1 MEWNDMVDGMEWLV
15 DGLHAWD
22 GRLHGT
28 MERLLES
35 PGRRTTQNRLSTT
48 SLPTTCPTGSVT
60 TAHRNGI
67 TKPKG
72 NKYASM
78 KGVDP
83 KVSGT
88 MRNAQDLRLI
98 SPNPQFRR
106 NARFAAQG
114 SQKAVREARA
124 AKAE

>member
-1 MEWNDMVDGMEWLV
+1 MVIWVFDETISSW
-15 DGLHAWD
+15 H
-22 GRLHGT
+22 
-28 MERLLES
+28 
-35 PGRRTTQNRLSTT
+35 RRRS
-48 SLPTTCPTGSVT
+48 
-60 TAHRNGI
+60 AHRNGI

-83 KVSGT
+83 K
-88 MRNAQDLRLI
+88 
-98 SPNPQFRR
+98 FRR

>member
-1 MEWNDMVDGMEWLV
+1 MGKSRSTNRTHVGSP
-15 DGLHAWD
+15 LHLD
-22 GRLHGT
+22 RFKQ
-28 MERLLES
+28 S
-35 PGRRTTQNRLSTT
+35 
-48 SLPTTCPTGSVT
+48 
-60 TAHRNGI
+60 AHRNGI

-83 KVSGT
+83 K
-88 MRNAQDLRLI
+88 
-98 SPNPQFRR
+98 FRR